1 MLKEL
6 RIKARGFL
14 KLNYKALMPPAFLLM
29 ALNAVTVA
37 IVEYSGYENVW
48 SRLNTVTKS
57 GLLLVYFV
65 IKLAVVP
72 LISVVFFK
80 IIVLLQQQKGNN
92 IKAEIKNFLTAQNIK
107 KILLLNLIPT
117 SVGLLAYSSGIH
129 FLNIFS
135 FRLYA
140 AEFSAVYKFI
150 YLLIEYKF
158 LFCNYYFSLNQ
169 SGVKETISI
178 SFKVMKWKK
187 IFRLI
192 YISLVFLPW
201 AILDGII
208 YLALNIL
215 ASAVIDGYM
224 TETVYTGFGRYTVPV
239 LSFRRPLD
247 VLNCFWLGLGFYV
260 FPYAYVISTLFLEQL
275 FKDFKKYSKI
285 TQNPDF

>member
-14 KLNYKALMPPAFLLM
+14 KQNYKALVLPAFLLM
-29 ALNAVTVA
+29 ALNALTVA

-48 SRLNTVTKS
+48 SRLNTATKII
-57 GLLLVYFV
+57 LLLVYFF
-65 IKLAVVP
+65 IKLAAVP

-80 IIVLLQQQKGNN
+80 IIVLLQQQKENN
-92 IKAEIKNFLTAQNIK
+92 IKEEIKSFLTAQNIK
-107 KILLLNLIPT
+107 KILLLNFIPACA
-117 SVGLLAYSSGIH
+117 GLLAYSSGIH
-129 FLNIFS
+129 FLNVFS

-150 YLLIEYKF
+150 YLLVEYKF

-215 ASAVIDGYM
+215 ASTVIDGYM
-224 TETVYTGFGRYTVPV
+224 TETVYTGFGSYTVPV

-260 FPYAYVISTLFLEQL
+260 LPYAYVISTLFLEQL
-275 FKDFKKYSKI
+275 FKDFKKI
-285 TQNPDF
+285 Q